1 VRTFGGPVDLGH
13 GDGAGEEV
21 LGELAGYRARGGL
34 FDFGQVE
41 IEQAVEEGEEFVAG
55 GEVGS
60 VHHSYGYVCGAHG
73 GVVIAIYL
81 VVC

>member
-1 VRTFGGPVDLGH
+1 MTTLRCPIHPRH
-13 GDGAGEEV
+13 GNGIGKEV
-21 LGELAGYRARGGL
+21 FGELAGYRARGGL

-41 IEQAVEEGEEFVAG
+41 VEEGVEEGEEFVAG

-73 GVVIAIYL
+73 
-81 VVC
+81 